1 MNKKKIL
8 AIEDEDDIRELL
20 RYNIEKHGY
29 EFYGAASGES
39 GWNKIKDIKPD
50 LVLLDLMLPG
60 IDGLEVC
67 QRIKTELG
75 SEAMPV
81 IMLTARGEE
90 GDIVKGLE
98 MGADDYM
105 TKPFSVKVLFARIAK
120 IFRTLPSN
128 SEGSLDSTQTSPSNQ
143 DLDKDVFESNGI
155 RMDIARHEVK
165 VAELAIQLTSSEF
178 KALSVFLQSQGR
190 VFTRNQIMEKVHGEG
205 YVVSERAIDVM
216 IVGLRKKL
224 GEVGACIETIRGIGY
239 RLMDS

>member
-1 MNKKKIL
+1 MNKKHAL
-8 AIEDEDDIRELL
+8 FLFGEYRTFDLT
-20 RYNIEKHGY
+20 H
-29 EFYGAASGES
+29 EFYVNNIPDNVDVYIST
-39 GWNKIKDIKPD
+39 WNKSLEQKKGYIKYNPLSKFEIHKIPYGDTKRFKGRIESSI
-50 LVLLDLMLPG
+50 LVHR
-60 IDGLEVC
+60 IDG
-67 QRIKTELG
+67 I
-75 SEAMPV
+75 
-81 IMLTARGEE
+81 
-90 GDIVKGLE
+90 
-98 MGADDYM
+98 
-105 TKPFSVKVLFARIAK
+105 
-120 IFRTLPSN
+120 N
-128 SEGSLDSTQTSPSNQ
+128 
-143 DLDKDVFESNGI
+143 KDVFESNGI